1 MDRRQGSSEAVKKR
15 RLRRR
20 NFILAVFNFFKW
32 IKSIVTFKKVIV
44 VFCIWYIVNFIE
56 YLKMSYENGF
66 YFPVELAIAIITAF
80 LVELGLTA
88 LNSIN
93 SKKYK
98 ENGDDEDYG

>member
-1 MDRRQGSSEAVKKR
+1 
-15 RLRRR
+15 
-20 NFILAVFNFFKW
+20 
-32 IKSIVTFKKVIV
+32 
-44 VFCIWYIVNFIE
+44 
-56 YLKMSYENGF
+56 MSYENGF

>member
-1 MDRRQGSSEAVKKR
+1 MDRRQSNSDDIRKK

-32 IKSIVTFKKVIV
+32 IKSIVTFKKTIV

-98 ENGDDEDYG
+98 ENGDDENYG